1 MTTKEYENLVV
12 LKGPKE
18 LENWKFSLRIKARKK
33 GVWDIIRGT
42 QLLPNDS
49 DTSSEANTL
58 RTKMSVAADLIVQT
72 ISPSLIPHIRE
83 FPDDPY
89 KMYERLL
96 EVNSH
101 GFEDVSDTWTRFN
114 SLKLRSNETGIE
126 FIGRFRELRSELI
139 ALNDK
144 PSDTLSISVL
154 LSALPDVN
162 PKTNNE
168 TDWKS
173 FKVQM
178 KRDIQGDDL
187 VYVEQQVLREYSRQN
202 PDGDTT
208 LFDPGEEALAAARH
222 GTRAGG
228 GNAPRVPASDPLA
241 HFVRP
246 HLVCN
251 LCGGLGHFRS
261 QCPSEL
267 FNEPS
272 GNGRTAAVA
281 TFVAQE
287 EDYSGQGVA
296 F

>member
-89 KMYERLL
+89 KMYKRLL

-162 PKTNNE
+162 PKTNND

-173 FKVQM
+173 FKV
-178 KRDIQGDDL
+178 
-187 VYVEQQVLREYSRQN
+187 LREYSHQN

-208 LFDPGEEALAAARH
+208 FFDPGEEALAAARR

-272 GNGRTAAVA
+272 SNGRTAAVA

>member
-89 KMYERLL
+89 KMYKRLL

-101 GFEDVSDTWTRFN
+101 GFED
-114 SLKLRSNETGIE
+114 LRSNETGIE
-126 FIGRFRELRSELI
+126 FIGRFFGNSAVSSLLSTTNLLI
-139 ALNDK
+139 
-144 PSDTLSISVL
+144 PFPISVL

-187 VYVEQQVLREYSRQN
+187 VYVERQVLREYSRQN

-222 GTRAGG
+222 GTRAVG